1 MTQKINWKSIVG
13 WTVGALVAGT
23 IIYVNSQDR
32 TIDAKVKVGMNTPLT
47 GLAAPYHVTWN
58 NGFRMG
64 VRDELRANNLPEDT
78 FSYDIQDNQGDTTT
92 AFTIWQMQKDKNFD
106 VYISGTSHI
115 TEALRSVTDKAPIMH
130 IPTVW
135 DPDIIR
141 ECPNCIRVGININ
154 LEIPLFLNFVDKK
167 QAKKVFIIT
176 HDVPAYLRLANQVQD
191 GLKTRG
197 IDVKRENVDLKFKD
211 YRILM
216 EKIRQ
221 YNPDVIVISMYDVGL
236 QAVIPM
242 LKEYGLTH
250 DYNTYVDVDFLEL
263 LGKENLRTL
272 EGFVFTTP
280 IYYVS
285 DKERNAKWEADYR
298 AMWGVEP
305 NYMSVDGYDVGR
317 LTARAYIH
325 SGKITPETMM
335 AETPA
340 DNMMNGRI
348 ELNKEWKD
356 RLTGGYTSVILN
368 DKGEFIEWKGDKK

>member
-1 MTQKINWKSIVG
+1 
-13 WTVGALVAGT
+13 
-23 IIYVNSQDR
+23 
-32 TIDAKVKVGMNTPLT
+32 MNTPLT
-47 GLAAPYHVTWN
+47 GLAAPYHTTWN

-64 VRDELRANNLPEDT
+64 VRDELHAHNLPEDT
-78 FSYDIQDNQGDTTT
+78 FSYDIQDNQGETTN

-115 TEALRSVTDKAPIMH
+115 TEGLRSVLDKEDLTH

-135 DPDIIR
+135 DSYLIKD
-141 ECPNCIRVGININ
+141 CPNCIRAGINFN
-154 LEIPLFLNFVDKK
+154 LETPLFLNFVDKK
-167 QAKKVFIIT
+167 QAKKVFIVI
-176 HDVPAYLRLANQVQD
+176 HDIPAYLRLFGKQIEPA
-191 GLKTRG
+191 LKERG
-197 IDVKRENVDLKFKD
+197 INFKSEHVDLKFKD

-221 YNPDVIVISMYDVGL
+221 YNPDVILLAMYDVGL
-236 QAVIPM
+236 QAVVPM

-250 DYNTYVDVDFLEL
+250 DYNTYVDTDMLEL
-263 LGKENLRTL
+263 MGKVEPKILK
-272 EGFVFTTP
+272 EFVFSTP
-280 IYYVS
+280 IYYIS
-285 DKERNAKWEADYR
+285 DKERNAKWEEDYR
-298 AMWGVEP
+298 KTWGVEP
-305 NYMSVDGYDVGR
+305 SYMSVDGYDVGR
-317 LTARAYIH
+317 LAARAYIH

-368 DKGEFIEWKGDKK
+368 DKGEFIEWKGN